1 MPNARGGQQ
10 AGKPKPATIRKD
22 RAVADT
28 AKDFLRER
36 IERFKQDEKN
46 SMRLAKETMEQAA
59 SYESKAMEA
68 RKAIADFEAALAK
81 LGRK

>member
-1 MPNARGGQQ
+1 MR
-10 AGKPKPATIRKD
+10 AGKLIPATIRKD

-36 IERFKQDEKN
+36 IERFKQEEKN
-46 SMRLAKETMEQAA
+46 NARLALEAVELAA
-59 SYESKAMEA
+59 KYERSASES